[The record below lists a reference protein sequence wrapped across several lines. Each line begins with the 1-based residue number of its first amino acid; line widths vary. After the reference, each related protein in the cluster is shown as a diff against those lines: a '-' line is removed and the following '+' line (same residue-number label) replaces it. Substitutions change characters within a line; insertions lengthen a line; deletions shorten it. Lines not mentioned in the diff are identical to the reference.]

1 MKENTQDLD
10 TGLRTR
16 VEGMN
21 DSELRMLKDLVVNET
36 NKSQTKRR
44 ENLNKSIETFQ
55 KGYIS
60 SYEDMKG

>member
-36 NKSQTKRR
+36 NKRQTKRR
-44 ENLNKSIETFQ
+44 EKLNKSIETFQ

-60 SYEDMKG
+60 SYEDMKA